1 MEIKDIYS
9 FAIDSEK
16 MQEEN
21 ICIADNIIRETKLFV
36 YKVSQLGINIP
47 TIKKCVRIIIV
58 LENRVEILQS
68 NKMSISLGERD
79 ICIADPEFDIAIKAV
94 SDNASVIL
102 LLRELTETEFEEF
115 KKGKTELPY
124 VAEYLKAK
132 KYTEECKSPKTIS
145 RMLVP
150 ARIVPRFSM
159 GSVQTSGDD
168 LIEKHAHPMLEQYF
182 ISMKENNCS
191 VLVDEVIMPFGG
203 NTLLHIPL
211 GSEHGVKSEKDQVVH
226 YFWLDFLFDESG
238 LKYMDTEHILLDE

>member
-1 MEIKDIYS
+1 MEIKDIYT
-9 FAIDSEK
+9 FAIESK
-16 MQEEN
+16 KVGEEN
-21 ICIADNIIRETKLFV
+21 ICIADNIIQGTKLIF
-36 YKVSQLGINIP
+36 YKIPPSGVLIP
-47 TIKKCVRIIIV
+47 TINKCARIIIV
-58 LENRVEILQS
+58 FENGVEIAQN
-68 NKMSISLGERD
+68 NKKGISLGEKD
-79 ICIADPEFDIAIKAV
+79 TYIADPQFDVLIKAT

-102 LLRELTETEFEEF
+102 LLRILTETEFEEF
-115 KKGKTELPY
+115 KKAKNELPY